1 MILSDTRIAG
11 DLKIADGKAI
21 YMSGEVTVPK
31 LAILESNTVAAN
43 KPVVFSIGDDKP
55 GTIKTT
61 NTTISGG
68 EIKLDTATKAVT
80 AATETR
86 LNIATGSGAL
96 SIGGVIETKNAN
108 QSLVTVCQR
117 KDTTTPTW
125 NTGDKILISGDTCY
139 IYSKTQKLSEY
150 DLSTNQF
157 VFLPSTSFITPTRA
171 ADGLK
176 FRLITDPTFS
186 LA

>member
-1 MILSDTRIAG
+1 MILSDTRVAG
-11 DLKIADGKAI
+11 DLKIANGKTI
-21 YMSGEVTVPK
+21 YVSGGVTVPE
-31 LAILESNTVAAN
+31 LAILESNTVTAN
-43 KPVVFSIGDDKP
+43 RPVVFSMGDSKT
-55 GTIKTT
+55 GTIKTAD
-61 NTTISGG
+61 TTILNGV
-68 EIKLDTATKAVT
+68 ITPDTTKAAAVATK
-80 AATETR
+80 TR

-96 SIGGVIETKNAN
+96 SIGGVAKTENAN
-108 QSLVTVCQR
+108 QSLVTVCQKR
-117 KDTTTPTW
+117 DTATPTW
-125 NTGDKILISGDTCY
+125 NAGDKILISGDTCY
-139 IYSKTQKLSEY
+139 IYSKTQRLSEY

>member
-1 MILSDTRIAG
+1 MILSDTQIAG
-11 DLKIADGKAI
+11 DLKITDGKAI
-21 YMSGEVTVPK
+21 YVSGEVTVPE
-31 LAILESNTVAAN
+31 LAILESDTIVAN
-43 KPVVFSIGDDKP
+43 KPVVFSMRDSKI

-61 NTTISGG
+61 DTTVLNGVITP
-68 EIKLDTATKAVT
+68 DTTKAT
-80 AATETR
+80 AVVTETR

-96 SIGGVIETKNAN
+96 SIGGVIKTENAN
-108 QSLVTVCQR
+108 QSLVTVCQK
-117 KDTTTPTW
+117 KDTATPTW
-125 NTGDKILISGDTCY
+125 NAGDKILISGDTCY